1 MKNDLSIKTMEL
13 LLEQYKKIIA
23 GYKFQCAER
32 ARIAKLAD
40 ELENEITEYHR
51 TRPLWKRDW
60 SK

>member
-1 MKNDLSIKTMEL
+1 MEL